1 MNDIAQKPI
10 KAIIFDMDG
19 VLLDTETICDRTW
32 DVAAKEMSL
41 PKIEEAKEI
50 CRGCSKTDT
59 EINLR
64 SLWGKDVSIDDF
76 LKRTSQLFNE
86 IETTEGISL
95 MKGVIKALDYLKNKG
110 YRLALASSTREI
122 VVRRQLTNAKLI
134 TYFETITTG
143 DMVTHSKPNPEIYL
157 KAVSSLGLTSADCV
171 AVEDSPN
178 GIRSACDA
186 SLKCIMIP
194 DKIQPTNEIKQIIWA
209 LLPSLDDIP
218 KVL

>member
-32 DVAAKEMSL
+32 DVAAEEMSL

-134 TYFETITTG
+134 NYFETITTG